1 MKLLYM
7 TIINETLYYN
17 FLYINKL
24 SLNYITYL
32 IYIIN

>member
-17 FLYINKL
+17 FLYINKFL
-24 SLNYITYL
+24 VVNIKVYKS
-32 IYIIN
+32 